1 MMPPVL
7 KFGHDTSIDDMVCN
21 DWSFYL
27 KKSAGS
33 GDLVVG

>member
-1 MMPPVL
+1 MILALMTWFVMIG
-7 KFGHDTSIDDMVCN
+7 F
-21 DWSFYL
+21 FYL